1 MAEAEYEDPSLFNN
15 IKISLSLR
23 EIETQIEG
31 IYDGHMHIID
41 INDEDMDDNT
51 KLAKTIIEK
60 LNIPKVIIF
69 QDPRRYHIVEV
80 EVKKIDS
87 NFRPHH
93 TKSNSGSRLKKVKKI
108 NQKASSV
115 RENPVVN
122 K

>member
-51 KLAKTIIEK
+51 KLAK
-60 LNIPKVIIF
+60 
-69 QDPRRYHIVEV
+69 Y
-80 EVKKIDS
+80 S
-87 NFRPHH
+87 
-93 TKSNSGSRLKKVKKI
+93 
-108 NQKASSV
+108 
-115 RENPVVN
+115 
-122 K
+122 